1 MLIPINFIE
10 TLIYHKKIKLYS
22 LAQSYIISFHVQVG
36 GNKNAMEFFKSQPDW
51 KDSMSIEQKYNTK
64 AAALYR
70 DKVNILEQFIYFLIF
85 DNFVFFPQI
94 LKLAK
99 GEQWS
104 PTTSSA
110 KDFNVDYM
118 KM

>member
-1 MLIPINFIE
+1 M
-10 TLIYHKKIKLYS
+10 T
-22 LAQSYIISFHVQVG
+22 
-36 GNKNAMEFFKSQPDW
+36 
-51 KDSMSIEQKYNTK
+51 IEQKYNTK

-70 DKVNILEQFIYFLIF
+70 DKVDRFNCVVSRLYILNYLI
-85 DNFVFFPQI
+85 DVCLQI
-94 LKLAK
+94 LNLAK

-110 KDFNVDYM
+110 KDYNVDHM

>member
-1 MLIPINFIE
+1 
-10 TLIYHKKIKLYS
+10 
-22 LAQSYIISFHVQVG
+22 
-36 GNKNAMEFFKSQPDW
+36 
-51 KDSMSIEQKYNTK
+51 MSIEQKYNTK

-70 DKVNILEQFIYFLIF
+70 DKVSINITLSIFIEYSSSLIDF
-85 DNFVFFPQI
+85 NLQV

-110 KDFNVDYM
+110 KDYNVDHIRM
-118 KM
+118 